1 MVTTTVA
8 DADFALVVL
17 DGAGTLDDDDR
28 QALEKASRLPHV
40 IVINKSDLPQT
51 LPMSGLNGGQ
61 RVSVSAKTGRGMD
74 DLRDTLRA
82 FLLAQKSDLSDDL
95 ILTSA
100 RQHEAIGGAAKSLDA
115 ACDALADRIP
125 HEMVLLDLYQ
135 ALSALDELT
144 GDVVTDDILG
154 RIFSTFCIGK

>member
-1 MVTTTVA
+1 VA
-8 DADFALVVL
+8 DADLALVVL

-28 QALEKASRLPHV
+28 QAMEKASHLPHV
-40 IVINKSDLPQT
+40 IVVNKADLPQT
-51 LPMSGLNGGQ
+51 LEVSSLNGAQ
-61 RVSVSAKTGRGMD
+61 RVPVSAKTGQGLE
-74 DLRDTLRA
+74 DLRDALRA

-95 ILTSA
+95 ILTNA
-100 RQHEAIGGAAKSLDA
+100 RQHEAIGRAAKSMAA
-115 ACDALADRIP
+115 ACEALAAKVP